1 MIEVSVIIPCYNEQA
16 TIMDLLKTLYAQDYP
31 SEKMEVI
38 IADGMSTDNTRD
50 IIREF
55 KEKHP
60 DFSVRVIDNPQR
72 IIPAG
77 LNRALEEAQGEYIV
91 RLDAHSSPAPDYI
104 SRSVQGVKEG
114 KGDNIGGLLDIEPG
128 AETWIAKSIAV
139 AAGHPLGV
147 GDARYRIGSIARE
160 VDTVAYGTYQSSLV
174 DEIGPYDE
182 SLLTNEDYEFNVRLR
197 QAGRTVWLDPA
208 IRTTYVARP
217 SLPELGR
224 QYWRYG
230 YWKLRMLLR
239 YPNTFR
245 WRQLS
250 GAFLLSWIVLGVLS
264 IPFLFARWLLLF
276 EAIVYGL
283 ALLISGIQTSL
294 RERDWRLILGVPLA
308 IATMHFSWG
317 AGFLW
322 SLVEYGVGEKGK
334 GDAAQQK
341 SAEEKGEPG
350 I

>member
-1 MIEVSVIIPCYNEQA
+1 MIDVSVIIPCYNEQA
-16 TIMDLLKTLYAQDYP
+16 TIRELLQTLYAQDYP

-38 IADGMSTDNTRD
+38 IADGMSTDNTRG

-60 DFSVRVIDNPQR
+60 DFSVKVIDNLQR

-91 RLDAHSSPAPDYI
+91 RLDAHSSPAADYI
-104 SRSVQGVKEG
+104 SRSLQALREG
-114 KGDNIGGLLDIEPG
+114 KGDNIGGLLKIEPS

-147 GDARYRIGSIARE
+147 GDARYRIGSAARE
-160 VDTVAYGTYQSSLV
+160 VDTVAYGTYRSSLI
-174 DEIGPYDE
+174 DEIGSYDE
-182 SLLTNEDYEFNVRLR
+182 SLLANEDYEFNVRLR
-197 QAGRTVWLDPA
+197 QSGGKVWLDPA
-208 IRTTYVARP
+208 IRTTYVARS

-239 YPNTFR
+239 YPSTFR

-264 IPFLFARWLLLF
+264 IPFSIARWLLLF

-294 RERDWRLILGVPLA
+294 RERDWRLMFGVPLA

-322 SLVEYGVGEKGK
+322 SLVEYVMGRSGK
-334 GDAAQQK
+334 GDAARKK
-341 SAEEKGEPG
+341 SVE
-350 I
+350 